1 MVDKFSKLN
10 SIGNNAALSEKTPS
24 ASRELVT
31 KKKLVSNLPVKAE
44 ERFNDLKNAGK
55 VSGTFN
61 AYIVQ
66 ATLNNLDIDE
76 KK

>member
-10 SIGNNAALSEKTPS
+10 SIGNNAALSEQS
-24 ASRELVT
+24 ESDALIT

-44 ERFNDLKNAGK
+44 ERFNALKKAGK
-55 VSGTFN
+55 VSGSFN

-66 ATLNNLDIDE
+66 ATLNNLDSDE
-76 KK
+76 NK

>member
-1 MVDKFSKLN
+1 MVDKFSRLN
-10 SIGNNAALSEKTPS
+10 NIGNNAALSEKS
-24 ASRELVT
+24 ESDALIT

-44 ERFNDLKNAGK
+44 ERFNALKNSGK

>member
-10 SIGNNAALSEKTPS
+10 NIGNNAALSEKGPS
-24 ASRELVT
+24 TSNDLVT

-44 ERFNDLKNAGK
+44 ERFNELKQKGK

-61 AYIVQ
+61 AYILQ
-66 ATLNNLDIDE
+66 ALLNNLDIDE

>member
-10 SIGNNAALSEKTPS
+10 NIGNKAALSEQTES
-24 ASRELVT
+24 DALVT

-44 ERFNDLKNAGK
+44 ERFNALKNAGK